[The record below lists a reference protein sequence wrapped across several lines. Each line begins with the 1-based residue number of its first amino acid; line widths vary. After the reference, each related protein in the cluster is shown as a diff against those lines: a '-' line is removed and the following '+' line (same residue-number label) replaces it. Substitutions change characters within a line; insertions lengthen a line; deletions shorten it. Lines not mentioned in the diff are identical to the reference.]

1 MMKTRFFRCNH
12 CKNIILMVED
22 KGVPVVCCGEKM
34 QELKANT
41 SDGAKEKHV
50 PVVTIEGN
58 KAKVVVGE
66 VAHPMLEEHHIAWIY
81 LETEKGGQIK
91 YLDHTG
97 APEVEFALAND
108 EKVIATYEYCNLH
121 GLWKHEA

>member
-1 MMKTRFFRCNH
+1 MKTKFFRCNH

-34 QELKANT
+34 QEMKANT
-41 SDGAKEKHV
+41 SDGATEKHV

-66 VAHPMLEEHHIAWIY
+66 VAHPMLEEHHIDWIY
-81 LETEKGGQIK
+81 LERKRWS
-91 YLDHTG
+91 D
-97 APEVEFALAND
+97 
-108 EKVIATYEYCNLH
+108 
-121 GLWKHEA
+121 